1 MTRRPRPQPQRH
13 ATDAHHHESDERQP
27 NAIARRGLVGPGVG
41 TGTARGG
48 RTGCC
53 RRLRRD
59 RSHGRRHW
67 RRGRRLTRR
76 RDRRRR
82 CDGRRRRVVHVLRCG
97 IRLGGRPVRED
108 VTRLGRDR
116 DRTVRVERPVKG
128 RRVGRQVVVRVT
140 LHRRVVRDGRRGG
153 DGDLSVGRRRVVHVL
168 RCGIRLGGRPVRED
182 VTRLGRD
189 RDRTVRVERPVKGRR
204 VGRQVVVR
212 VTLHRRVVRDGRR
225 GGDGDLSRGG
235 CPVAGRTIEVG
246 PGVVDTGRI
255 RQRDRCIPRIGTTRL
270 AEDRSIQAGTG
281 AGGLP
286 GRIVVER
293 DRERER
299 PGRVDVGRI
308 HVRDAGHTGTPDVYV
323 LRGSGGSTAA
333 NRHEDQ
339 AENGR
344 DREPCSL
351 EIGLHFWPPKA
362 SKG

>member
-1 MTRRPRPQPQRH
+1 M
-13 ATDAHHHESDERQP
+13 
-27 NAIARRGLVGPGVG
+27 
-41 TGTARGG
+41 
-48 RTGCC
+48 
-53 RRLRRD
+53 
-59 RSHGRRHW
+59 
-67 RRGRRLTRR
+67 
-76 RDRRRR
+76 
-82 CDGRRRRVVHVLRCG
+82 
-97 IRLGGRPVRED
+97 
-108 VTRLGRDR
+108 
-116 DRTVRVERPVKG
+116 
-128 RRVGRQVVVRVT
+128 
-140 LHRRVVRDGRRGG
+140 
-153 DGDLSVGRRRVVHVL
+153 
-168 RCGIRLGGRPVRED
+168 
-182 VTRLGRD
+182 
-189 RDRTVRVERPVKGRR
+189 
-204 VGRQVVVR
+204 R